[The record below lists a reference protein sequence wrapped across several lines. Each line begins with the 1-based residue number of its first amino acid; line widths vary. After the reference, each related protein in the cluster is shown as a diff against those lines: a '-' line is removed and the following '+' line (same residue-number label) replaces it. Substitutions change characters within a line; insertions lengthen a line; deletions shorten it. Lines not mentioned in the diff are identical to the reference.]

1 RTSSSAQC
9 SISTTASTS
18 GSVPGVLPPS
28 GWGCDKVWRAEFYC
42 VLCESVRMNKKR
54 RLGLLMDVKNEGK
67 EFFGRSLH
75 PLSDGHVATD
85 GYMGEGEGE
94 EHGYEGP
101 GMGSPEDIM
110 RYRERQE
117 RDRAEMEGERRHD
130 HPLTEE
136 EKASN
141 YAHFLRQG
149 PTSTSITGDSS
160 SSSLTAGKMKRTD
173 SEIQEEKSLQQMLLV
188 KPGEEHLHKHTVNPD
203 DVGLMLGDEEN
214 EENATE
220 MKMLLDELGLEGVDL
235 EGFMQHHGDVDE
247 EHHDY
252 ISGQQGEE
260 DEAGIR
266 SVSAQEVI
274 DTTVPHDSHASSG
287 VTMGSEY
294 YGTNHYSS
302 LGSDTVSDFLK
313 NRSGFIDDND

>member
-1 RTSSSAQC
+1 
-9 SISTTASTS
+9 
-18 GSVPGVLPPS
+18 
-28 GWGCDKVWRAEFYC
+28 
-42 VLCESVRMNKKR
+42 
-54 RLGLLMDVKNEGK
+54 
-67 EFFGRSLH
+67 
-75 PLSDGHVATD
+75 
-85 GYMGEGEGE
+85 
-94 EHGYEGP
+94 
-101 GMGSPEDIM
+101 
-110 RYRERQE
+110 
-117 RDRAEMEGERRHD
+117 MEGERRHD

-149 PTSTSITGDSS
+149 PTSTSITGDSSS

-313 NRSGFIDDND
+313 NRSGFIDDNDIRTTEDMLLSLQGESGAARERQQGTSTGQPGRGTGAAGLDDTLRAALAEAPRSKGGYKSRPKEGSRVTFSTRVEELTFARGEGEVQEAHPDPTLHPHEFVSDSISE